1 MSTGKMKNGLALVAI
16 AIISSVITL
25 LGYYVISN
33 NNNTPTTHQVMQGVQ
48 AESIRTHAAAF
59 NQSENITLAGI
70 TQVGGFPD
78 FTEVAARSVD
88 AVVHIRAVVT
98 VTGQQQQMMNPFDF
112 FFGFPSQPQQPQRPR
127 QQEGFGSGVIISA
140 DGYIITN
147 NHVIERAS
155 EVFVTLND
163 NREFPARVVGRDPAT
178 DIALLKIDENHL
190 PYLTFGNSDELRV
203 GEWILAVGNP
213 FNLTSTVTA
222 GIVSAKNRADIMPP
236 TRGQENVTN
245 IQAFIQIDAAVN
257 RGNSGGALVN
267 MRGELV
273 GINTAIFTRTGEFAG
288 LAFAV
293 PISIAGKVAADL
305 KEFGA
310 VQRAVLGITVYNI
323 ESVRQQNP
331 ERARELAQINGVVVG
346 GFADRS
352 TARAAGM
359 EAGDIITAIN
369 NAPINNF
376 PDLQMQLSRFRPG
389 DRVVV
394 TVQRGNNTH
403 RLNVE
408 LTNADGTT
416 DVITQAQ
423 AAPPQATNAMQS
435 LGASFRPIPAE
446 RQRQLGISSGV
457 EVVNVTR
464 QGLFRREG
472 INNGFII
479 MRINNTPVN
488 SEADVSQIVTDAVNN
503 PQDQTIIVTG
513 FFPNSRTQNI
523 AIDLGRE

>member
-1 MSTGKMKNGLALVAI
+1 
-16 AIISSVITL
+16 
-25 LGYYVISN
+25 
-33 NNNTPTTHQVMQGVQ
+33 
-48 AESIRTHAAAF
+48 
-59 NQSENITLAGI
+59 
-70 TQVGGFPD
+70 
-78 FTEVAARSVD
+78 
-88 AVVHIRAVVT
+88 VVHIRTIAT
-98 VTGQQQQMMNPFDF
+98 VNQQRQMNPFDF
-112 FFGFPSQPQQPQRPR
+112 FFGIPSQPQQPQQR
-127 QQEGFGSGVIISA
+127 QQQGFGSGVIISA

-147 NHVIERAS
+147 NHVIERAN

-163 NREFPARVVGRDPAT
+163 NREFTARVVGRDPAT
-178 DIALLKIDENHL
+178 DIALIKIEENNL

-213 FNLTSTVTA
+213 FNLASTVTA
-222 GIVSAKNRADIMPP
+222 GIVSAKNRGDIMPI
-236 TRGQENVTN
+236 RGRENVSN
-245 IQAFIQIDAAVN
+245 IQSFIQVDAAVN
-257 RGNSGGALVN
+257 PGNSGGALVN

-273 GINTAIFTRTGEFAG
+273 GINTAIFSRTGEFAG

-310 VQRAVLGITVYNI
+310 VQRAVLGITIENI
-323 ESVRQQNP
+323 ESIRQQNP
-331 ERARELAQINGVVVG
+331 ERARELSQINGVVVG

-359 EAGDIITAIN
+359 EVGDIITAIN

-394 TVQRGNNTH
+394 TVTRGNNTH

-408 LTNADGTT
+408 LTNAEGTT
-416 DVITQAQ
+416 EVTQAQ
-423 AAPPQATNAMQS
+423 VVTPQATNAMQS
-435 LGASFRPIPAE
+435 LGASFRAIPAD

-503 PQDQTIIVTG
+503 PQDQVILVTG
-513 FFPNSRTQNI
+513 FHPNSRTQYI
-523 AIDLGRE
+523 AINLGRE